1 MKAKIIGQNVVELS
15 NDNGEKFLQ
24 SYNSIII
31 KIDKTG
37 QIFFDVV
44 FYNYSKTT
52 IKHRNQYLGLTSQ
65 EIEQGLRTGL
75 YKFENLNI

>member
-1 MKAKIIGQNVVELS
+1 MKAKIIGQNCVELS

-24 SYNSIII
+24 SYNSIIA

-52 IKHRNQYLGLTSQ
+52 AKHRNLYLDLTSA
-65 EIEQGLRTGL
+65 EIEQGLKTGL
-75 YKFENLNI
+75 YKMANLNI